1 VYYGY
6 KFERRMTN
14 MKLSE
19 CKIGVVVQNTIM
31 INGVMDG
38 GLGHVAGLT
47 LGYSDEVIPTVLWA
61 GEEGPRG
68 IHHDN
73 IALYEE

>member
-1 VYYGY
+1 
-6 KFERRMTN
+6 

-19 CKIGVVVQNTIM
+19 CKIGVVVQNTIPT
-31 INGVMDG
+31 NGVIDG
-38 GLGHVAGLT
+38 SLGHVVGLT
-47 LGYSDEVIPTVLWA
+47 LNSGDEVIPTVLWA